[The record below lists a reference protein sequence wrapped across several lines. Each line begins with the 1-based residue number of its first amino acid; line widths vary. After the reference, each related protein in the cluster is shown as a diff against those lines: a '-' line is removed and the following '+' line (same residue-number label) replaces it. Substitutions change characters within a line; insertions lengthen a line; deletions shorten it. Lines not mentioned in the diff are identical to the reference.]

1 MTSIKNPSLSCKQ
14 WHHKFLRFNFKKKYY
29 NEIETYPTANGA
41 KQATVKYFLR
51 SNIGRVHHWQLGWWA
66 VFSLLVD
73 FCALRHMFVD
83 SFDWVSTFILSERQR
98 YCPVTVHLVDVSVT
112 SDKLSQELFVIGS
125 DLILESI
132 RGNRRVSDDNP
143 TL

>member
-1 MTSIKNPSLSCKQ
+1 
-14 WHHKFLRFNFKKKYY
+14 
-29 NEIETYPTANGA
+29 
-41 KQATVKYFLR
+41 
-51 SNIGRVHHWQLGWWA
+51 
-66 VFSLLVD
+66 
-73 FCALRHMFVD
+73 MFVD